1 MLVLTRKPNEKIII
15 GDNIVI
21 TVVEIKGDS
30 IRLGIE
36 APREVKVY
44 RGELYE
50 TIAAENRQAALPAD
64 LTNLE
69 ALKAAPVKKPI

>member
-30 IRLGIE
+30 IRLGID

-50 TIAAENRQAALPAD
+50 AIAAENRQAALPVD
-64 LTNLE
+64 LTGLDS
-69 ALKAAPVKKPI
+69 LKASPVKKPL